1 MSRSKDAAIADAIKA
16 IRDALDAV
24 FDSGYRLGHEEAL
37 KRIVDLARAN
47 ADAVS
52 VRSAQGR
59 GPHIAERSRRGR
71 PRMPERDMR
80 VREIFKSAK
89 KALSINE
96 ILAQL
101 QALGDAAP
109 RSSVAVVLRRLEGEG
124 VVARDADRNYVARAE
139 PLPDVGD
146 VTYKPKEEVGEAHPR
161 PPTS

>member
-1 MSRSKDAAIADAIKA
+1 
-16 IRDALDAV
+16 
-24 FDSGYRLGHEEAL
+24 
-37 KRIVDLARAN
+37 
-47 ADAVS
+47 
-52 VRSAQGR
+52 
-59 GPHIAERSRRGR
+59 
-71 PRMPERDMR
+71 MPERDMR

-124 VVARDADRNYVARAE
+124 VVARDADRNYVVRAE